1 MNEKKNQVDLEIG
14 SVFTRAELNEQYG
27 GGIQGGMLTPAGG
40 QLMFLFSD
48 PAAGEQY
55 GYKYDG
61 WVTESETV
69 FDYTGEG
76 AENDQQ
82 MIRRNET
89 LRRSLDDGREV
100 HLFSLRDTSLARRP
114 ARIAMS
120 VSSKRTLRLAG
131 TTSPPRTVT
140 ATPERSSSSR

>member
-1 MNEKKNQVDLEIG
+1 
-14 SVFTRAELNEQYG
+14 
-27 GGIQGGMLTPAGG
+27 
-40 QLMFLFSD
+40 MFLFSD

-89 LRRSLDDGREV
+89 LRRSLDEGREV
-100 HLFSLRDTSLARRP
+100 HLFLGEGYIS
-114 ARIAMS
+114 
-120 VSSKRTLRLAG
+120 G
-131 TTSPPRTVT
+131 TQTG
-140 ATPERSSSSR
+140 SSRSRV